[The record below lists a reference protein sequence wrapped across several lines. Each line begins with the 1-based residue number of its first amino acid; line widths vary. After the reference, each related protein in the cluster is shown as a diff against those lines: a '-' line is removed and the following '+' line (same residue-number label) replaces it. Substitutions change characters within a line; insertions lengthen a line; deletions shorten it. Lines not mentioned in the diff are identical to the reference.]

1 MTTNEDTPQTEIPII
16 PSERRERADQ
26 HYSNARLLMAEALKA
41 MRDKSLSGEQVA
53 ALLEAAKVEAALAG
67 LVYVDNRIKR

>member
-1 MTTNEDTPQTEIPII
+1 MTNEDTPQTEIPI
-16 PSERRERADQ
+16 SREDRRDRADE
-26 HYSNARLLMAEALKA
+26 HYGSARTLLAEALKA

-67 LVYVDNRIKR
+67 LVHVDNRIKR

>member
-1 MTTNEDTPQTEIPII
+1 MTMNEDTPQTEIPIGRDD
-16 PSERRERADQ
+16 RRDRADE
-26 HYSNARLLMAEALKA
+26 HYGNARTLMAEALKA

-67 LVYVDNRIKR
+67 LVHVDNRIKR